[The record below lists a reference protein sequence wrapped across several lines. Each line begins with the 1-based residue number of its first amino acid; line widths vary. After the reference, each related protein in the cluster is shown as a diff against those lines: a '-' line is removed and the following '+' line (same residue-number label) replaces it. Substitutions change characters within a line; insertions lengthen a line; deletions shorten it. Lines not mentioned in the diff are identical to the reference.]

1 MRAGQS
7 TSTGWVLRSVI
18 AVVGLVLAA
27 LPAGCS
33 SAPGSASAHG
43 VAGAVQSI
51 YAHAEGVRGDDLAKR
66 QSRDVTV
73 LEWSAELGLGEP
85 FSARELEAGY
95 ANSIKPTAPH
105 ETPVP
110 PSAAAGVGDAGADAA
125 YGARIMSLWDF
136 YLEEVEGRE
145 QQLRS
150 HLLKGL
156 SMDEVRTFY
165 DSQPDAFSRQDEI
178 TVKVTEWEDGRALAS
193 SEVRIDAGNVRM
205 LQEGNDTVIS
215 AALGLT
221 AGQQATAQRPDG
233 RFAQLECLSRKDGG
247 VEDFDAV
254 VQAAASQ
261 LATERFEAELLRRL
275 GGASYPGQGR

>member
-1 MRAGQS
+1 MRAGQY
-7 TSTGWVLRSVI
+7 TTTGWVLQSVI
-18 AVVGLVLAA
+18 ALVGLVLAA
-27 LPAGCS
+27 LLAGCS
-33 SAPGSASAHG
+33 SAPGSAPAHG

-51 YAHAEGVRGDDLAKR
+51 YAHAEGIRGDDLAKR
-66 QSRDVTV
+66 QARDVAV
-73 LEWSAELGLGEP
+73 FEWSAELGLGEL
-85 FSARELEAGY
+85 FSVRDLEAGY
-95 ANSIKPTAPH
+95 ANSIKPTAPNVTA
-105 ETPVP
+105 EA

-125 YGARIMSLWDF
+125 YCARIMSLWDF

-150 HLLKGL
+150 HLLEGL
-156 SMDEVRTFY
+156 SMDEVRTYY
-165 DSQPDAFSRQDEI
+165 DSQSDTFSRQDEI

-221 AGQQATAQRPDG
+221 AGQQATVQRPDG

-275 GGASYPGQGR
+275 GGAS